1 MLLFGEEFKLINIM
15 LILRVK
21 RYFLLAL
28 LLIGCNG
35 TSQIRSDKIVIG
47 VISYGDKT
55 RSVDDYEL
63 LREYLA
69 QETKSIVDIE
79 PAYNEIQALE
89 KIRRKQWSIVFA
101 TPGIAATALEN
112 KFYRPL
118 FPLDSVSGLER
129 SVFIVKEN
137 SEINSLTDLFNK
149 KLALGQPGSAAGY
162 YLPLYDLYG
171 LTLAKVNFAATP
183 QEIIE
188 WISKGEVDAGALSER
203 NFEFYNLQS
212 PTRLRILQRSRF
224 IPSGIVIINNGVESN
239 LQQKIE
245 NAMNQAPSNIISD
258 AGYIIDRPVPDYEEF
273 IKLVRK
279 VRPLEQRVKN
289 TPAVLTIDLEE

>member
-279 VRPLEQRVKN
+279 VRPLEQRVNN